1 MRAILAALAT
11 VLALAT
17 ALPATAA
24 EPSTRY
30 LTVVNRSH
38 DSVTALSVSPTGA
51 STTPQALKSA
61 LRGGGAST
69 TVAVSAETCRHDV
82 RVMFRNG
89 RSQLYR
95 DVDLCRQRALRLQP
109 LPRLDGD
116 SGERL
121 AQASR

>member
-1 MRAILAALAT
+1 MRAFLAT
-11 VLALAT
+11 FAAVLALAT
-17 ALPATAA
+17 ALPAAA
-24 EPSTRY
+24 ESSTRY

-38 DSVTALSVSPTGA
+38 DSVTALAIAPAGTA
-51 STTPQALKSA
+51 AATPQALKSA

-69 TVAVSAETCRHDV
+69 IVEVAADTCRHDV

-109 LPRLDGD
+109 LPRIDGD
-116 SGERL
+116 GGERL
-121 AQASR
+121 AHASP